1 MQRLIFEEMQ
11 RVLRQLTLALVS
23 LAALAAPASAQEWAD
38 KMFSARSHDFGTVP
52 RGGNVVY
59 AFKFK
64 NLYEEDVHISNVR
77 SSCGCTEPKVSKDTL
92 KTFEEGEILAEFNTR
107 KFLGSRN
114 ATLTVTFDKP
124 FYAEVQL
131 TVAGYIRSDV
141 VLSPGGIEF
150 GSVDQGS
157 PAEKKVGIQYAGR
170 ADWKILEL
178 KSANPHLKAEFVET
192 SRGNGQVGYDL
203 VVKLN
208 DDAPAGYLK
217 EELTLITS
225 DARGKEIPVLVE
237 GRVLPEISV
246 NPASLFVGTVQPG
259 QKVTKQLVV
268 SGKRPFKITNVK
280 CGDSCFAFAASE
292 ASAKR
297 HLLPVVFTA
306 GDKPGKLSAKIEI
319 ETDLGPTITAA
330 LDAHAQIVPPSAAS
344 TSN

>member
-1 MQRLIFEEMQ
+1 VQRPNFEEMQ

-38 KMFSARSHDFGTVP
+38 KMFATRSHEFGTVP

-107 KFLGSRN
+107 KFLGARN
-114 ATLTVTFDKP
+114 ATITVTFDKP

-131 TVAGYIRSDV
+131 TVGGYIRSDV
-141 VLSPGGIEF
+141 VLSPGGVEF

-157 PAEKKVGIQYAGR
+157 PAEKKVSINYAGR
-170 ADWKILEL
+170 SDWKLLEL
-178 KSANPHLKAEFVET
+178 KSPNPNLVAEFVET

-203 VVKLN
+203 TVKLK
-208 DDAPAGYLK
+208 DDAPAGYLR
-217 EELTLITS
+217 EELTLITNDS
-225 DARGKEIPVLVE
+225 RGTEIPVLVE

-280 CGDSCFAFAASE
+280 CADQSFAFAASE

-306 GDKPGKLSAKIEI
+306 GDKPGKLTAKIEI
-319 ETDLGPTITAA
+319 ETDLGSSIVAA
-330 LDAHAQIVPPSAAS
+330 LEAHAQIVPPAAAS
-344 TSN
+344 TAK